1 MRIALVS
8 CVKAKQPYPAPAGE
22 LYTSQLFRRLRA
34 YAVEN
39 ADRWFILSAEH
50 GVLSPDAIV
59 APYER
64 TLNNMRM
71 QERRAWANRVQEQL
85 IQVIPPESD
94 VFVLAGMRY
103 REQLVPFL
111 RSSGFM
117 VTIPLEGL
125 SIGRQL
131 QRLARLAN
139 GEGIVS

>member
-8 CVKAKQPYPAPAGE
+8 CVKAKQSHPAPAGE

-34 YAVEN
+34 YAVAN

-64 TLNNMRM
+64 TLNNMRIH
-71 QERRAWANRVQEQL
+71 ERRAWANRVQEQL
-85 IQVIPPESD
+85 IHVIPADSD
-94 VFVLAGMRY
+94 VLVLAGIRY

-111 RSSGFM
+111 RSSGFT

-131 QRLARLAN
+131 QRLASLSS
-139 GEGIVS
+139 GEGIVR